1 MNRTYTIGLDYGT
14 QSARALLVRT
24 DGLIAATAVCDYVD
38 GVIDEHLPGSRR
50 ALGADW
56 ALQNPA
62 DWLTVLEA
70 IVPQVLAA
78 AGVAGEQVIGI
89 GVDFT
94 ACTILPTTAD
104 GTPLCQLPAWRET
117 PHAWPKLWKH
127 HAAQP
132 QADRFNQVAVAR
144 GEAFL
149 ARYGGRVSSEWLL
162 PKALSILEEAPSVYD
177 AASRIIEGG
186 DWLVW
191 QLSGQERRNACAAGY
206 KACWTKG
213 EGYPSADFLAALHP
227 RFAVVVEEKL
237 SAEVLPA
244 GAYAGGL
251 TPAWAGRLGLPA
263 GVAVGVAMI
272 DAHAGALGMGVGT
285 PGVLGMIMG
294 TSTCHMLLGR
304 EAALAEG
311 ISGVVE
317 DGIVPGLFGYEAGQA
332 GVGDIFA
339 WFVEHGAPAAYEDE
353 ARASGVSLHELL
365 SARAARLAPGAS
377 GLLAL
382 DWWNGCRTPLVDADL
397 TGVIFGY
404 SLNTKPEEVY
414 RALIEATAFGTRLVI
429 ETFTS
434 QGVPVERLVATGGL
448 TKNRLLM
455 QIYADVTNR
464 PIEVAGTEQATGLG
478 AAMLGATA
486 AGSAAGGFDS
496 LGDAVAAMASV
507 PAASYQPDAGAAA
520 VYEVLYRQ
528 YSRLVD
534 QFGRRADSPLKAL
547 RQLKLRSM

>member
-1 MNRTYTIGLDYGT
+1 MSDKFTIGLDYGT

-24 DGLIAATAVCDYVD
+24 DGLIAATAVCDYPD
-38 GVIDEHLPGSRR
+38 GVIDERLPGSQR

-62 DWLTVLEA
+62 DWLTTLEK
-70 IVPQVLAA
+70 IVPQALAA
-78 AGVAGEQVIGI
+78 AGVAGEQVIGL

-104 GTPLCQLPAWRET
+104 GTPLCQLPTWRET

-132 QADRFNQVAVAR
+132 QADRFNQIAAAR
-144 GEAFL
+144 NEPFL

-162 PKALSILEEAPSVYD
+162 PKALSILEEAPAVYA

-206 KACWTKG
+206 KACWSKG
-213 EGYPSADFLAALHP
+213 EGYPPADFLAALHP
-227 RFAVVVEEKL
+227 GFADVVADKL
-237 SAEVLPA
+237 NAAVLPA
-244 GAYAGGL
+244 GAWAGGL
-251 TPAWAGRLGLPA
+251 TPAWAERLGLPA

-272 DAHAGALGMGVGT
+272 DAHAGALGMGVAT

-339 WFVEHGAPAAYEDE
+339 WFVEHGAPAAYADE
-353 ARASGVSLHELL
+353 AHASGVGLHELL
-365 SARAARLAPGAS
+365 SAKAARLAPGAS

-397 TGVIFGY
+397 TGALLGY
-404 SLNTKPEEVY
+404 HLGTKPEEVY

-434 QGVPVERLVATGGL
+434 QGAPVERLAATGGL

-455 QIYADVTNR
+455 QIYADVTNQ

-486 AGSAAGGFDS
+486 AGQQAGGFDS
-496 LGDAVAAMASV
+496 LGDAVAAMASA

-520 VYEVLYRQ
+520 TYEALYQQ
-528 YSRLVD
+528 YRRLVD
-534 QFGRRADSPLKAL
+534 LFGRRADSPLKVL

>member
-1 MNRTYTIGLDYGT
+1 MGNGGIVNRTYTIGLDYGT

-24 DGLIAATAVCDYVD
+24 DGLIAATAVCDYAD

-227 RFAVVVEEKL
+227 RFAAVVEEKL

-244 GAYAGGL
+244 GTYAGGL

-365 SARAARLAPGAS
+365 SARA
-377 GLLAL
+377 
-382 DWWNGCRTPLVDADL
+382 
-397 TGVIFGY
+397 
-404 SLNTKPEEVY
+404 
-414 RALIEATAFGTRLVI
+414 
-429 ETFTS
+429 
-434 QGVPVERLVATGGL
+434 ERL
-448 TKNRLLM
+448 
-455 QIYADVTNR
+455 
-464 PIEVAGTEQATGLG
+464 PH
-478 AAMLGATA
+478 
-486 AGSAAGGFDS
+486 AAGGCRPDRGDFRLQPEHEARRGLPRPDRGHGVWHAAGDRDLHEPGGAGGAPGGDRWVDQEPAADANLCRCDEPAHRS
-496 LGDAVAAMASV
+496 GGYRAGDRPGRGDAGRHGRGFGSRRLR
-507 PAASYQPDAGAAA
+507 QPGRCGCGHGQRARRFLSA
-520 VYEVLYRQ
+520 
-528 YSRLVD
+528 
-534 QFGRRADSPLKAL
+534 GRR
-547 RQLKLRSM
+547 RSRGL